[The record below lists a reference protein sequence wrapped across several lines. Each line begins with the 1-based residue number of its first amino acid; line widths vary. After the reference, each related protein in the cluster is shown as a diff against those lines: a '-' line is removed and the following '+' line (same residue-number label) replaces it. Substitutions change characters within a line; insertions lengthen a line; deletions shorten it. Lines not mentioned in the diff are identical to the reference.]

1 VPWGSLLLALT
12 DDALLFACL
21 LYLFSNYSIC
31 IVVPLFIT
39 QLCVG
44 PCIHLSMLD
53 GCVSLRVSERMPTV
67 CACLAVGC
75 DVSLMILHVWLG
87 VYVALCVLSVVL
99 AGAARVTRQH
109 SAGLA
114 PNQ

>member
-1 VPWGSLLLALT
+1 VSQSV
-12 DDALLFACL
+12 C
-21 LYLFSNYSIC
+21 
-31 IVVPLFIT
+31 
-39 QLCVG
+39 QQCV
-44 PCIHLSMLD
+44 H
-53 GCVSLRVSERMPTV
+53 
-67 CACLAVGC
+67 ALAVGC

-87 VYVALCVLSVVL
+87 VYVALCVILSVVL